1 MVSGKPLA
9 ARLVALVVTLA
20 AVAAAQRLRRP
31 VACETCI
38 ANWYYFD
45 HAAAGS
51 LRDWTCGTSTYDG
64 HGGSDFSL
72 RGGLA
77 AIDTGFDVVAAAEG
91 TVLSASD
98 GYFDRC
104 TACATTGT
112 QCTNATTNMVV
123 VRHRDKVTRYLHLR
137 KGSVRVRAGDA
148 VTCGQVLGQIA
159 GSGCSTGAHLH
170 FEVRPVNDA
179 YASRYDPFQ
188 GSCSSPPAQVW
199 VSQGAYRSMPSPTCD
214 APVDAGAPNDAGVR
228 DAGSPADAGVRDAGA
243 RDGAVGGRDGAADV
257 DAADLSDAD
266 SAIAPFD
273 AALATDVDAG
283 ARSGDAGDGGG
294 CGCRVAGEETKA
306 RGGVASPVAIVALL
320 AAVVRRRCGVSAR
333 RAAEASSGSCASS
346 ARLPRRRSRRR
357 DPCPRPA

>member
-1 MVSGKPLA
+1 VVSGKPLA

-159 GSGCSTGAHLH
+159 SSGCSTGAHLH
-170 FEVRPVNDA
+170 FEVLVQGVPQ
-179 YASRYDPFQ
+179 DPRKFLEAGEQ
-188 GSCSSPPAQVW
+188 LAQ
-199 VSQGAYRSMPSPTCD
+199 
-214 APVDAGAPNDAGVR
+214 
-228 DAGSPADAGVRDAGA
+228 
-243 RDGAVGGRDGAADV
+243 
-257 DAADLSDAD
+257 
-266 SAIAPFD
+266 
-273 AALATDVDAG
+273 AG
-283 ARSGDAGDGGG
+283 ARSGNARAAVRGGTDAG
-294 CGCRVAGEETKA
+294 A
-306 RGGVASPVAIVALL
+306 RI
-320 AAVVRRRCGVSAR
+320 
-333 RAAEASSGSCASS
+333 
-346 ARLPRRRSRRR
+346 PRR
-357 DPCPRPA
+357 

>member
-1 MVSGKPLA
+1 MSA
-9 ARLVALVVTLA
+9 RSTARLLASLAVVWSALA
-20 AVAAAQRLRRP
+20 SAQRIRRP
-31 VACETCI
+31 VACDTCI

-51 LRDWTCGTSTYDG
+51 LQDWTCGTSTYDG

-77 AIDTGFDVVAAAEG
+77 AIDTGYDVVAAAEG

-137 KGSVRVRAGDA
+137 KGSVRVKAGDA

-159 GSGCSTGAHLH
+159 SSGCSTGAHLH

-188 GSCSSPPAQVW
+188 GNCSSPPAQVW
-199 VSQGAYRSMPSPTCD
+199 VSQGGYRSMPAPTCD
-214 APVDAGAPNDAGVR
+214 ALVDAGGPI
-228 DAGSPADAGVRDAGA
+228 DAGA
-243 RDGAVGGRDGAADV
+243 RDAGAGDAGSREAGADSGSRDAAAAVDGAAGAYADASTLRDATSPADAV
-257 DAADLSDAD
+257 DAT
-266 SAIAPFD
+266 PFAEASSPEGAEGSGGAGD
-273 AALATDVDAG
+273 PGGCDCSMAGQG
-283 ARSGDAGDGGG
+283 ARRLGPPTTVTAL
-294 CGCRVAGEETKA
+294 
-306 RGGVASPVAIVALL
+306 VALL
-320 AAVVRRRCGVSAR
+320 ALRVRRR
-333 RAAEASSGSCASS
+333 
-346 ARLPRRRSRRR
+346 RS
-357 DPCPRPA
+357 